1 MWTLGLVLE
10 RHHFLARFRH
20 QTLRHHVRVVCG
32 YRLHLRYQVGENG
45 AFGRRQGQV
54 AHPAQIELAH
64 ATRNVV
70 VHVVLDDARRPA
82 HGRVPLEGAR
92 VVVVGVQVVL
102 ARPSGQRV
110 EAAVQRIHVVHR
122 RGPEEVDLLSL
133 SGDLGRRHR
142 DRDEGQVVRGLGPVV
157 AVHHHELR
165 RLVWVVLQLLVLLVL
180 LQVMLAGGELLL
192 LLLLH
197 LVLHP
202 ESPQPRHQLRLDET
216 EAHRDHSHAEE
227 DVARGDVLRGCSL
240 GLQVPGAYRAE
251 GGEAEVERLED
262 GPALDLVEE
271 DGAQGDVADED
282 EDAEGNRHGWRG
294 RRHGRRERRG
304 GGGRTASM
312 AAATAT
318 TTITYIIIYKAPRVL
333 LVVLLELFVGLVRVH
348 VIPVCALLHLQL
360 LLLRAGVAVFL
371 GLFGRPAAAAAALAV
386 RGYP

>member
-1 MWTLGLVLE
+1 MQQQEQHQLQLQVHHIHRSSRSNFNYVPGPGRGFVSCGWSHENVAHHHRRPFPRCRRHTVWTLGLVLE

-45 AFGRRQGQV
+45 AFGRRQRQV

-70 VHVVLDDARRPA
+70 VHVVLYDARRPA

-180 LQVMLAGGELLL
+180 LQVMLAGG
-192 LLLLH
+192 
-197 LVLHP
+197 
-202 ESPQPRHQLRLDET
+202 
-216 EAHRDHSHAEE
+216 
-227 DVARGDVLRGCSL
+227 
-240 GLQVPGAYRAE
+240 
-251 GGEAEVERLED
+251 
-262 GPALDLVEE
+262 
-271 DGAQGDVADED
+271 
-282 EDAEGNRHGWRG
+282 
-294 RRHGRRERRG
+294 
-304 GGGRTASM
+304 
-312 AAATAT
+312 
-318 TTITYIIIYKAPRVL
+318 
-333 LVVLLELFVGLVRVH
+333 
-348 VIPVCALLHLQL
+348 
-360 LLLRAGVAVFL
+360 
-371 GLFGRPAAAAAALAV
+371 
-386 RGYP
+386 